1 MYLKIPIQ
9 KHKIIPF
16 IYIIIV
22 YYHFGM
28 PKLKCTSANVQGS
41 DEPVVKIPRR
51 QLRSRHREENASSTL
66 NLCDLPIELL
76 EKIIGYINIWHHNR
90 IRGTSKRMRDVNDAF
105 VMHEFRKALHRS
117 ILTNPNSYEC
127 AALQTIEQA
136 TEVYVKSGYE
146 STFCG
151 CILPMLRS
159 SYKDPFCP
167 QVLQINTFLL
177 HFYDMVDE
185 LIGDRRSQHARL
197 LYNLTLMRFFK
208 KFGKSSIISSTAMP
222 LHCRIVVE
230 LKGPWLGM
238 LWTSKSRARDQQEK
252 RCNLLIILS
261 EMLMANITGK
271 AFKRV
276 WECLNEVYVFGNDT
290 SNCKRVPKTLF
301 TFTVHGSKKICSL
314 FRSCLEEPNDFLWPT
329 KWPRDQFTV
338 NLDITC
344 KEAMKWGCSKSQ
356 HMEFGPFA
364 ETLFSEEEEYMDDCS
379 SGKTLLDVE

>member
-1 MYLKIPIQ
+1 
-9 KHKIIPF
+9 
-16 IYIIIV
+16 
-22 YYHFGM
+22 M
-28 PKLKCTSANVQGS
+28 PKFKCTTQTDLS
-41 DEPVVKIPRR
+41 DEPIVKVPRR
-51 QLRSRHREENASSTL
+51 QLRSRQREEPQNPPL
-66 NLCDLPIELL
+66 NLCDLPLELL
-76 EKIIGYINIWHHNR
+76 DKIIGYINIWHHNR
-90 IRGTSKRMRDVNDAF
+90 IRGTSKRLRDANDAF
-105 VMHEFRKALHRS
+105 VMHEFKKALHKS
-117 ILTNPNSYEC
+117 TVKDPTSYEC

-208 KFGKSSIISSTAMP
+208 KFDKSAVISSTTMP
-222 LHCRIVVE
+222 LHSRIVVE

-238 LWTSKSRARDQQEK
+238 LWTSKTRSRDQPEK

-261 EMLMANITGK
+261 EMFMANITGK
-271 AFKRV
+271 SFKRV
-276 WECLNEVYVFGNDT
+276 WECLNEIYVFGNDT

-314 FRSCLEEPNDFLWPT
+314 FRSCLEEESNDFIWPS

-338 NLDITC
+338 NLDIAC

-364 ETLFSEEEEYMDDCS
+364 EPLFSEEEEYMDDCS
-379 SGKTLLDVE
+379 SGRTLLDVE

>member
-1 MYLKIPIQ
+1 
-9 KHKIIPF
+9 
-16 IYIIIV
+16 
-22 YYHFGM
+22 M

-208 KFGKSSIISSTAMP
+208 
-222 LHCRIVVE
+222 V
-230 LKGPWLGM
+230 
-238 LWTSKSRARDQQEK
+238 
-252 RCNLLIILS
+252 
-261 EMLMANITGK
+261 
-271 AFKRV
+271 
-276 WECLNEVYVFGNDT
+276 
-290 SNCKRVPKTLF
+290 
-301 TFTVHGSKKICSL
+301 SL
-314 FRSCLEEPNDFLWPT
+314 RL
-329 KWPRDQFTV
+329 
-338 NLDITC
+338 
-344 KEAMKWGCSKSQ
+344 
-356 HMEFGPFA
+356 
-364 ETLFSEEEEYMDDCS
+364 
-379 SGKTLLDVE
+379 

>member
-1 MYLKIPIQ
+1 
-9 KHKIIPF
+9 
-16 IYIIIV
+16 
-22 YYHFGM
+22 M
-28 PKLKCTSANVQGS
+28 PKLKCTSGS
-41 DEPVVKIPRR
+41 DQSNDEPIAKVPRR
-51 QLRSRHREENASSTL
+51 QLKVRHRVDNSNPPL

-90 IRGTSKRMRDVNDAF
+90 IRGTSKRLRDANDAF
-105 VMHEFRKALHRS
+105 VMHEFKKALHKS
-117 ILTNPNSYEC
+117 KLTNASSYEC

-159 SYKDPFCP
+159 SYNDPFCP

-197 LYNLTLMRFFK
+197 LHNLTLMRFFK
-208 KFGKSSIISSTAMP
+208 KFDKSTIISSAAMP
-222 LHCRIVVE
+222 LHSRIVVE
-230 LKGPWLGM
+230 LRGPWLGM
-238 LWTSKSRARDQQEK
+238 LWTSKSRSRDQPEK
-252 RCNLLIILS
+252 RCNLLLILS

-276 WECLNEVYVFGNDT
+276 WECLSEIYVYGNDI
-290 SNCKRVPKTLF
+290 SNTKRVPKTLF
-301 TFTVHGSKKICSL
+301 TFTMHGSKKICSL
-314 FRSCLEEPNDFLWPT
+314 FRSCLEVDANDFVWPT
-329 KWPRDQFTV
+329 KWPRDQFSV

-364 ETLFSEEEEYMDDCS
+364 EQLFSEEEEYMDGCS
-379 SGKTLLDVE
+379 SSRTLLDVE